1 MPKFAVIAETMGQI
15 HGLYANSHPDYALGI
30 ELAFV
35 ALGGNLGNLPAA
47 FKAASDAQIALM
59 QGQNPAPKA
68 AAAPAAPKAA
78 KAAAAPAAPA
88 APKAAK
94 AAAAPK
100 DYGQFGQC
108 RSYRFTP
115 DKQGNPRR
123 CGCAATAADGF
134 CVTHKGSI
142 NTVDNVVVTTKPAA
156 AAVETVPTA
165 AAADKPVC
173 AGTKKDGTPC
183 TSPFLPVGSAFC
195 KAHAAQATDAPKA
208 RTVKVQPTPKAA
220 ARNAFAARIAR
231 KAAARNA

>member
-1 MPKFAVIAETMGQI
+1 MPKFAVIAETMGQV

-30 ELAFV
+30 ELAFI

-59 QGQNPAPKA
+59 QGQNPAPAAKA

-78 KAAAAPAAPA
+78 KAAAAPAAP
-88 APKAAK
+88 KAAK
-94 AAAAPK
+94 AAK

-142 NTVDNVVVTTKPAA
+142 NTIDNVVVTTKPAA

-165 AAADKPVC
+165 AAEKPVC
-173 AGTKKDGTPC
+173 AGTRKDGEPC
-183 TSPFLPVGSAFC
+183 TSTFLPNGKRYC
-195 KAHAAQATDAPKA
+195 RAHAGQETAPVKKS
-208 RTVKVQPTPKAA
+208 RTVKVEPTPKAA